1 VSDERA
7 KRLLVLA
14 RRDHAEA
21 MRVAAGLTIFGHAV
35 SLVFMDRPV
44 AETAE
49 NAANAELLEL
59 TGIEPRTTV
68 AAMAD
73 DLPLLDASGLAAAC
87 RRRRC
92 GAEPAMKI
100 LELNTGL
107 FPDAQTVKPPCGTM
121 DRRTAS
127 SPSILRAGTWRTKPG
142 TRRQAIAAILDSDLT
157 ITI

>member
-1 VSDERA
+1 VSER
-7 KRLLVLA
+7 KLLVLA

-59 TGIEPRTTV
+59 SGIEPRTTV

-73 DLPLLDASGLAAAC
+73 DLPLLDADGLAAAL
-87 RRRRC
+87 
-92 GAEPAMKI
+92 AAA
-100 LELNTGL
+100 
-107 FPDAQTVKPPCGTM
+107 DAVL
-121 DRRTAS
+121 S
-127 SPSILRAGTWRTKPG
+127 L
-142 TRRQAIAAILDSDLT
+142 
-157 ITI
+157 

>member
-1 VSDERA
+1 VSTE
-7 KRLLVLA
+7 KKLLVLA

-59 TGIEPRTTV
+59 TGIVPQTTV

-73 DLPLLDASGLAAAC
+73 DLPLLDADGLAAAL
-87 RRRRC
+87 
-92 GAEPAMKI
+92 AAA
-100 LELNTGL
+100 
-107 FPDAQTVKPPCGTM
+107 DAVL
-121 DRRTAS
+121 S
-127 SPSILRAGTWRTKPG
+127 L
-142 TRRQAIAAILDSDLT
+142 
-157 ITI
+157 

>member
-1 VSDERA
+1 MSQE

-59 TGIEPRTTV
+59 SGIEPQTTV

-73 DLPLLDASGLAAAC
+73 DLPLLDAAGLAAAL
-87 RRRRC
+87 
-92 GAEPAMKI
+92 A
-100 LELNTGL
+100 
-107 FPDAQTVKPPCGTM
+107 DADAVL
-121 DRRTAS
+121 S
-127 SPSILRAGTWRTKPG
+127 L
-142 TRRQAIAAILDSDLT
+142 
-157 ITI
+157 

>member
-1 VSDERA
+1 MSER
-7 KRLLVLA
+7 KLLVLA

-59 TGIEPRTTV
+59 TGIEPQTTV

-73 DLPLLDASGLAAAC
+73 DLPLLDAAGLAAAL
-87 RRRRC
+87 
-92 GAEPAMKI
+92 ASA
-100 LELNTGL
+100 
-107 FPDAQTVKPPCGTM
+107 DAVL
-121 DRRTAS
+121 S
-127 SPSILRAGTWRTKPG
+127 L
-142 TRRQAIAAILDSDLT
+142 
-157 ITI
+157 